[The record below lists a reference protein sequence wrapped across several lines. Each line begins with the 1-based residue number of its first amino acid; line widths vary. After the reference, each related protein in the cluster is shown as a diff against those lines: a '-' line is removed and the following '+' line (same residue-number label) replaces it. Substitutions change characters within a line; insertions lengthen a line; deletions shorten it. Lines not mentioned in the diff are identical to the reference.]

1 MGRSKVPSVLCSSY
15 SIVDDE
21 TVLHN
26 VDQKNVRRAL
36 DYIELWSARFLIPFK
51 ATQCFQFTVQCS
63 PQDFLKGYWGLHNQN
78 FLGYVI
84 HYYVIMMS

>member
-1 MGRSKVPSVLCSSY
+1 MY
-15 SIVDDE
+15 
-21 TVLHN
+21 N
-26 VDQKNVRRAL
+26 VYMYVHVH
-36 DYIELWSARFLIPFK
+36 
-51 ATQCFQFTVQCS
+51 TCQCS